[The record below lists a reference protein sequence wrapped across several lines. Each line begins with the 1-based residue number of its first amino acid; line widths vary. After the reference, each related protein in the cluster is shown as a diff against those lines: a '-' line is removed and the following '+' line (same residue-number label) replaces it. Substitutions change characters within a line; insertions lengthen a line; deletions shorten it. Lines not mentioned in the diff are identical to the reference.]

1 MRKGM
6 SKGIFASSVL
16 IVACVG
22 MSTAAIAQPP
32 AKKEDPEVAQT
43 AQLNRANRL
52 QRHADMAA
60 YDAAVRAHHRRV
72 LSQNAH
78 YLHMRLAYAAAMTA
92 WREQVAQCKAG
103 NSAACNAPTPDPVN
117 FF

>member
-1 MRKGM
+1 MRNAMK
-6 SKGIFASSVL
+6 KRLFAYAALLVTC
-16 IVACVG
+16 VAIP
-22 MSTAAIAQPP
+22 SAAFAQPP
-32 AKKEDPEVAQT
+32 EKKEHPEVEQT
-43 AQLNRANRL
+43 RRLNRANAA

-72 LSQNAH
+72 LLQNAH
-78 YLHMRLAYAAAMTA
+78 YIQMRQAYAAAMTA

-103 NSAACNAPTPDPVN
+103 NNAACNANTPDPVN